1 MKNDPFPR
9 YRFKGRTLRWKVAA
23 PLSTSPASP
32 FFPLPLHVLLPAPRA
47 SMLLFN
53 KAQHS
58 RVWRDR
64 RPERAGGDRCALHVQ
79 NAALPTPVL
88 RTSPISTVAIFYSVQ
103 YCVVRS
109 PAYLKQDGDP
119 RRFGRVRPRC
129 PVAGAERTKASETH
143 GIFVSARSLQVA
155 KLLSRFSILVKLVI
169 ILIVAGA
176 LLGTLLLVSVL
187 QFYSLHLRFGEERL
201 RLQSTISN
209 IQIMQKVVQAAH
221 NL

>member
-1 MKNDPFPR
+1 MNMKC
-9 YRFKGRTLRWKVAA
+9 RFSFINIACVS
-23 PLSTSPASP
+23 LS
-32 FFPLPLHVLLPAPRA
+32 FLPLLPSPTCCCPAPRA

-64 RPERAGGDRCALHVQ
+64 RLKRAGGDRCSLHVQ

-109 PAYLKQDGDP
+109 PAYLKQDGVP
-119 RRFGRVRPRC
+119 RRCVRVRPRC
-129 PVAGAERTKASETH
+129 PVAGRERTKASETR
-143 GIFVSARSLQVA
+143 GAFVFARPLQVA

-169 ILIVAGA
+169 ILIVTEA
-176 LLGTLLLVSVL
+176 LLGTFLFMNVL
-187 QFYSLHLRFGEERL
+187 HFYTLHFRLGE
-201 RLQSTISN
+201 
-209 IQIMQKVVQAAH
+209 
-221 NL
+221 